1 MPALHQRTRRYGD
14 YLKALLLVA
23 FFLGATLGSQQPRAG
38 GRLGINQRTQ
48 CTITHISDG
57 DSVVCS
63 PLGRVRLLLIDAP
76 ELSDGKLGR
85 ESRQVLSVMMPVGTQ
100 VIAETDV
107 RVIDQ
112 FGRVLA
118 YLFLPS
124 GAMVNEKMAQSGYA
138 TTLVYQPNVKYVE
151 RIRAAVARARKEKRG
166 LWAIGGF
173 DCAPREYRAGRCS
186 GLTASRRHCPKYG
199 AIPPT
204 RYCHHLE
211 RSRFS
216 P

>member
-1 MPALHQRTRRYGD
+1 LHQRDRRRGNS
-14 YLKALLLVA
+14 LKAVLFAA
-23 FFLGATLGSQQPRAG
+23 FIFGSACGGQEPRAG
-38 GRLGINQRTQ
+38 TRLGINERAR
-48 CTITHISDG
+48 CTITRISDG

-76 ELSDGKLGR
+76 ELADGKIGR
-85 ESRQVLSVMMPVGTQ
+85 QSRQALSVIMPVGTQ

-151 RIRAAVARARKEKRG
+151 RIRAAVVGARKEKRG
-166 LWAIGGF
+166 LWAEGGF
-173 DCAPREYRAGRCS
+173 DCAPRDYRAGRC
-186 GLTASRRHCPKYG
+186 R
-199 AIPPT
+199 
-204 RYCHHLE
+204 
-211 RSRFS
+211 
-216 P
+216 